1 MAPWRAQFLALA
13 AIWGSSFVCIKV
25 LGEVLAPLHVAL
37 ARSALGAA
45 TLGFVLAIRGERLP
59 ARGIVWAH
67 LALVAV
73 LMNVVPFTLFAYGE
87 QHVSSILAGLWNGT
101 TPLLT
106 LVVVLFVLRD
116 DRPDARKV
124 RGLAGGFAGLV
135 VLLAPWSGL
144 GGDELRGH
152 LACFAAAGCYAFG
165 VPVTRR
171 YLSGRPES
179 GVSLAAG
186 QLGLATLGLAV
197 LAPFGAASAGTF
209 GLEEGAA
216 LLVLG
221 ALGSGVAY
229 VLTHQIVRAAGPT
242 TFSTVTYVIPVFSTA
257 LGVVLLGEPLGWNEP
272 VGAAIV
278 LGSVWLA
285 QRGPAGA
292 VLRRPRSASAPS
304 PRTAATA
311 KAGPPG
317 AP

>member
-1 MAPWRAQFLALA
+1 MSWRAQFVALA

-37 ARSALGAA
+37 ARCALGLLA
-45 TLGFVLAIRGERLP
+45 LLLVLAVRGERLP
-59 ARGIVWAH
+59 PRGVVWAH
-67 LALVAV
+67 LALVAM

-106 LVVVLFVLRD
+106 MGVVLFVLRD
-116 DRPDARKV
+116 ERPSAAKV
-124 RGLAGGFAGLV
+124 RGLLGGFVGLV
-135 VLLAPWSGL
+135 LLLAPWNGV
-144 GGDELRGH
+144 GGDELLGH
-152 LACFAAAGCYAFG
+152 LACLAGAGCYAFG
-165 VPVTRR
+165 LPVTRR

-186 QLGLATLGLAV
+186 QLAVATLALAV
-197 LAPFGAASAGTF
+197 LAPLGAAPSGSL
-209 GLEEGAA
+209 GLEEAAA

-221 ALGSGVAY
+221 ALGSGLAY

-272 VGAAIV
+272 AGAVVV

-285 QRGPAGA
+285 QRP
-292 VLRRPRSASAPS
+292 LRPRSAPAPRPRSSATT
-304 PRTAATA
+304 TAGRPA
-311 KAGPPG
+311 